1 MMRKTD
7 RKIRDIISTII
18 AYAVISAPIIILI
31 VVMAFS
37 YYEKVKNNIMKKQV
51 IKKYMKGRTL

>member
-51 IKKYMKGRTL
+51 IGNT